1 MRRREISRLAG
12 REGVRVNVVNASQ
25 ARSGEGVRV
34 NVVNTGPG
42 SKGGGV
48 RVNVVIPSHPGL
60 KKEG

>member
-12 REGVRVNVVNASQ
+12 R
-25 ARSGEGVRV
+25 EGVRV